1 MFLVLFWWVK
11 IFNDGER
18 KSLVTSNQNKSFLTK
33 NYTFSKE
40 ALQAF

>member
-11 IFNDGER
+11 NFKKESPWLLQI
-18 KSLVTSNQNKSFLTK
+18 KIKVFLTK
-33 NYTFSKE
+33 HCTFSKE